1 MKLSPEKFMQTDLF
15 TKRTFLVIDDFGEMR
30 SMIKGLL
37 RLLGAYRQ
45 YKPPVRWLAAGS
57 LA

>member
-37 RLLGAYRQ
+37 RLLGAI
-45 YKPPVRWLAAGS
+45 
-57 LA
+57 